1 MSDDRI
7 PTTRAGYDKRRA
19 ELDHLQGVEMIA
31 ITTRVATARDMG
43 DLSENAEYHAA
54 REDQGL
60 LQAKINQLKDQLSR
74 SYILDTENL
83 PKGIVVFGSKVR
95 VLDLDEE
102 EEETYELIGP
112 GQEDPDT
119 NRILT
124 TSPIGQGLI
133 GSKVGD
139 SVEIAVPRGTI
150 RFKVLEI
157 SVAEI

>member
-7 PTTRAGYDKRRA
+7 PTTRAGYDKKRA
-19 ELDHLQGVEMIA
+19 ELDQLMGVEMIA
-31 ITTRVATARDMG
+31 ITTRVASARDLG

-60 LQAKINQLKDQLSR
+60 LQAKINMLKDQLSR
-74 SYILDTENL
+74 SYILDVENL

-95 VLDLDEE
+95 VMDLDAE

-112 GQEDPDT
+112 GQEDPDK

-133 GSKVGD
+133 GNKIGD
-139 SVEIAVPRGTI
+139 SVEIPVPRGVI
-150 RFKVLEI
+150 RFKILEI
-157 SVAEI
+157 SVADV

>member
-1 MSDDRI
+1 MTDDRI
-7 PTTRAGYDKRRA
+7 PTTRAGYDKKRA
-19 ELDHLQGVEMIA
+19 ELDHLRGVEMIA
-31 ITTRVATARDMG
+31 ITTRVATARDLG

-60 LQAKINQLKDQLSR
+60 LQAKINMLKDQLSR

-95 VLDLDEE
+95 VMDLDME

-112 GQEDPDT
+112 GQENPDK

-133 GSKVGD
+133 GSKIGD
-139 SVEIAVPRGTI
+139 KVEIPVPRGTI
-150 RFKVLEI
+150 RFKILEI
-157 SVAEI
+157 SLAEV

>member
-1 MSDDRI
+1 MKCLADQ
-7 PTTRAGYDKRRA
+7 
-19 ELDHLQGVEMIA
+19 EVEEY
-31 ITTRVATARDMG
+31 TLVG
-43 DLSENAEYHAA
+43 EGEN
-54 REDQGL
+54 
-60 LQAKINQLKDQLSR
+60 
-74 SYILDTENL
+74 
-83 PKGIVVFGSKVR
+83 
-95 VLDLDEE
+95 
-102 EEETYELIGP
+102 
-112 GQEDPDT
+112 DPFS

>member
-95 VLDLDEE
+95 VMDLDLK

>member
-1 MSDDRI
+1 MSEDRI
-7 PTTRAGYDKRRA
+7 PTTRAGYDKKRA
-19 ELDHLQGVEMIA
+19 ELDHLQGFDMIE
-31 ITTRVATARDMG
+31 ITKRVASARDMG

-95 VLDLDEE
+95 VMDLDAK

-112 GQEDPDT
+112 GQENPDT

-157 SVAEI
+157 SVADI

>member
-7 PTTRAGYDKRRA
+7 PMTRAGYEKKKA
-19 ELDHLQGVEMIA
+19 ELDRMQGYEMIELTKRLA
-31 ITTRVATARDMG
+31 SARDLG

-95 VLDLDEE
+95 VMDLDAK

-157 SVAEI
+157 TVADV

>member
-95 VLDLDEE
+95 VMDLDAK

-112 GQEDPDT
+112 GQEDPDK

-157 SVAEI
+157 SVADI

>member
-1 MSDDRI
+1 MSEDRI
-7 PTTRAGYDKRRA
+7 PTTRAGYDKKRA
-19 ELDHLQGVEMIA
+19 ELDHLMGVEMIE
-31 ITTRVATARDMG
+31 ITKRVATARDLG

-95 VLDLDEE
+95 VLDLDAE

-112 GQEDPDT
+112 GQEDPDK

-157 SVAEI
+157 TIADV

>member
-7 PTTRAGYDKRRA
+7 PTTRAGYDKKRA
-19 ELDHLQGVEMIA
+19 ELDQLMGVEMIA
-31 ITTRVATARDMG
+31 ITTRVASARDLG

-60 LQAKINQLKDQLSR
+60 LQAKINMLKDQLSR
-74 SYILDTENL
+74 SYILDVENL

-95 VLDLDEE
+95 VMDLDAE

-112 GQEDPDT
+112 GQEDPDK

-133 GSKVGD
+133 GNKIGD
-139 SVEIAVPRGTI
+139 SVEIPVPRGVI
-150 RFKVLEI
+150 RFKILEI
-157 SVAEI
+157 SLADV

>member
-60 LQAKINQLKDQLSR
+60 LQAKINHRLR
-74 SYILDTENL
+74 
-83 PKGIVVFGSKVR
+83 
-95 VLDLDEE
+95 
-102 EEETYELIGP
+102 
-112 GQEDPDT
+112 
-119 NRILT
+119 
-124 TSPIGQGLI
+124 
-133 GSKVGD
+133 
-139 SVEIAVPRGTI
+139 
-150 RFKVLEI
+150 RFSDI
-157 SVAEI
+157 

>member
-95 VLDLDEE
+95 VMDLDAK

-112 GQEDPDT
+112 GQEDPDK

-133 GSKVGD
+133 GSKIGD

-157 SVAEI
+157 SVADS

>member
-95 VLDLDEE
+95 VMDLDAK

-157 SVAEI
+157 TVADV

>member
-1 MSDDRI
+1 MTDDRI

-95 VLDLDEE
+95 VMDLDAK

-112 GQEDPDT
+112 GQEDPDK

-157 SVAEI
+157 TVVDI

>member
-95 VLDLDEE
+95 VMDLDAK

-112 GQEDPDT
+112 GQEDPDK

-157 SVAEI
+157 SVADS

>member
-1 MSDDRI
+1 MTDDRI

-95 VLDLDEE
+95 VMDLDAK

-112 GQEDPDT
+112 GQEDPDK

-157 SVAEI
+157 TVADI